1 MARNTTTNDSARRLN
16 ALAKQTGAQR
26 YLEIG
31 VARGETFRDI
41 EIPYRTAVDPAFL
54 FKTDKLASPSTRF
67 VKKTSDDFFSTEPFH
82 PTYDL
87 VFIDGLHQFE
97 QVLRDFSNSLLRMH
111 PGSIMLIDDT
121 LPNDVYSALPDFGRC
136 MSFRK
141 AAAIEDGSWHGD
153 VFKIVFYIHDF
164 WPGLSYRTITG
175 SGNAQTLVWRAQSSR
190 RPIIDNLERI
200 SRLTYFDLQEQ
211 MDVMQPTSEEDAIDL
226 CVSEVRLASPEDSG
240 RVEAGVV
247 S

>member
-1 MARNTTTNDSARRLN
+1 MARNRNMNDSSRRLN

-31 VARGETFRDI
+31 VSRGDTFRDI

-67 VKKTSDDFFSTEPFH
+67 VSKTSDEFFSTEPFL
-82 PTYDL
+82 PAYDL

-111 PGSIMLIDDT
+111 PRSIMLIDDT
-121 LPNDVYSALPDFGRC
+121 LPNDVYSALPDFARC

-141 AAAIEDGSWHGD
+141 AAAIEEGSWHGD

-190 RPIIDNLERI
+190 RPIMNDLERI

-211 MDVMQPTSEEDAIDL
+211 MEILQPVSEEEAIDL
-226 CVSEVRLASPEDSG
+226 CVSEVRSISSEETR

-247 S
+247 